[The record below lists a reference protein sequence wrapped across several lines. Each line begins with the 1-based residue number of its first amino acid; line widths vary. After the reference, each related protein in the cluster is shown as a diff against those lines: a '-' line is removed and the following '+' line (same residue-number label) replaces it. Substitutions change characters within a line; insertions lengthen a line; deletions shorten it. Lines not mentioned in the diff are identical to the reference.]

1 MGGPV
6 NWSVVPDLIAVAAL
20 ACAFASV
27 TRRSPTP
34 VSRLWLT
41 GWLMIVLH
49 FTAFAFLSLT
59 GIAQIIAA
67 TTGMVA
73 LSWAGLLFQT
83 ASIPYRK
90 ESSARLTISMLFVLN
105 TAYLV
110 LCNLPHT
117 HPGAMNVV
125 AVLFGVTPLTIMLAY
140 HRRFN
145 HPLRWIN
152 VGVHLTL
159 GITLLILQNKPVI
172 GISLGQNAAVFVVY
186 LICCINFIYAYRRA
200 TAGAFITIA
209 GFFSWAMVFV
219 ISPLIA
225 LNLPQVSIENDVWN
239 LPKYV
244 VAVGMI
250 LVLLEDQIEY
260 NKFLAL
266 HDELTNLP
274 NRRLFQDRL
283 AYTLER
289 SRRSGD
295 RMALLVI
302 DLDHFKHVNDTLGH
316 HIGDLLLQEV
326 GDAFAR
332 RVRRSDTVARTGGDE
347 FSIILEDPGSREDA
361 EHVAQTLLQLLQE
374 PLQLDE
380 HTVQIGASVGVALFP
395 DDAHDI
401 ESLRIAADMLMYRH
415 KKASHE
421 LTSQKAAV
429 VRKLNS
435 DQKENRDVELG
446 IIQS

>member
-1 MGGPV
+1 L

-34 VSRLWLT
+34 VSSLWLT

-49 FTAFAFLSLT
+49 FVAFTFLNQT
-59 GIAQIIAA
+59 GVGQIIAA
-67 TTGMVA
+67 TAGMVA
-73 LSWAGLLFQT
+73 LAWAGLLFQA

-90 ESSARLTISMLFVLN
+90 ESSARLTIVLLFLLN

-110 LCNLPHT
+110 LCNLPVAH
-117 HPGAMNVV
+117 HEAMNVV
-125 AVLFGVTPLTIMLAY
+125 AVLFGVAPLVVMLTY

-145 HPLRWIN
+145 HLLRWIN
-152 VGVHLTL
+152 VAVHLML
-159 GITLLILQNKPVI
+159 AIALLILQNKPAV
-172 GISLGQNAAVFVVY
+172 GVALGQNAVIFVVY
-186 LICCINFIYAYRRA
+186 FICCINFVYAYRRA
-200 TAGAFITIA
+200 TAGAFISIA
-209 GFFSWAMVFV
+209 GFFSWSMVFV
-219 ISPLIA
+219 VAPL
-225 LNLPQVSIENDVWN
+225 LNTYMPQVDIDSEVWN

-283 AYTLER
+283 AITLER
-289 SRRSGD
+289 SRRAGT
-295 RMALLVI
+295 RAALLVI

-326 GDAFAR
+326 GDAFAK

-361 EHVAQTLLQLLQE
+361 ERVAQTLLQLLHE
-374 PLQLDE
+374 PLQLDV
-380 HTVQIGASVGVALFP
+380 HAVQIGASVGVALFP
-395 DDAHDI
+395 DDAHDL

-415 KKASHE
+415 KNASHE
-421 LTSQKAAV
+421 VSSQKAAALRERILANQESKSV
-429 VRKLNS
+429 S
-435 DQKENRDVELG
+435 ELG
-446 IIQS
+446 MVQS